1 MVESLLGILEQV
13 LKLGVLTV
21 EERHRYDDDRKKLRE
36 AYYEEYNKGP
46 DEMSDNAL
54 DDIELKLRIL
64 ADAITEAIRT
74 KNS

>member
-21 EERHRYDDDRKKLRE
+21 EERHRYDDNLKKLKE
-36 AYYEEYNKGP
+36 AYYEEYNRGP

-64 ADAITEAIRT
+64 NESIIQALRT